1 MGTSFLVSFA
11 FSFAIIFMSQVKSLS
26 PIRLFVTPWTVAF
39 QVPPFIGFSRQEYWS
54 GLPFPSSGD
63 LPNPGVEHGSPAL
76 QADSLPSEPPG
87 KTLSSSPPP
96 QFGRRS
102 SNREGTQP
110 SPLTENW
117 IKDLLNVVLPLRTR
131 ASFPLYLSHQ
141 EAFIS
146 FLSLSIRGQTE

>member
-11 FSFAIIFMSQVKSLS
+11 FSFAIIFVSQVKSLS
-26 PIRLFVTPWTVAF
+26 PVRLFVTPWTIAC
-39 QVPPFIGFSRQEYWS
+39 QVPPFMGFSRQEYWS
-54 GLPFPSSGD
+54 GFPFPSSGD
-63 LPNPGVEHGSPAL
+63 LPKPGVKHGSPAL

-87 KTLSSSPPP
+87 KTLSSLPPP
-96 QFGRRS
+96 QFGLRS
-102 SNREGTQP
+102 SNREETQP

-131 ASFPLYLSHQ
+131 ASFPLCLSHQ